1 MDFAKAL
8 VFVQLS
14 ILLLNSF
21 TVLADFSSI
30 QAQAPVPPRHHGYY
44 AHPIAAPA
52 HPPTH
57 GHHHHHPKPHPHP
70 HPPTVAPVHPPVHSP
85 AHAPAHPPSHHHHA
99 HPPSVA
105 PAHSP
110 YHHAPVK
117 PPSHPPVHPAP
128 PAHAPAPVHPPK
140 KPFPRSFIAV
150 QGVVYC
156 KSCKYSGV
164 DTLLNATAIAGATV
178 KLQCNNTKYPLVV
191 KGTTDKNGYFFISAP
206 KTITTFGAHK
216 CKAFLVSAPT
226 TACSKISNFHGGLT
240 GAVLRPT
247 KPFVSEKKL
256 PFLLY
261 TVGPFAFESKCPR

>member
-1 MDFAKAL
+1 MGFAKAL

-14 ILLLNSF
+14 ILLLNSL
-21 TVLADFSSI
+21 VRADFWAI
-30 QAQAPVPPRHHGYY
+30 EAQAPVPPRHHGYY

-57 GHHHHHPKPHPHP
+57 GGHHHHHPKPHPHP
-70 HPPTVAPVHPPVHSP
+70 PTAAPVHPPVHPP
-85 AHAPAHPPSHHHHA
+85 AHAPAPHHHHHA
-99 HPPSVA
+99 HPPSHA

-110 YHHAPVK
+110 YHHAPVQ
-117 PPSHPPVHPAP
+117 PPSHPPTHPAP

-140 KPFPRSFIAV
+140 KPFPRSFVAV

-156 KSCKYSGV
+156 KSCKYSGI

-191 KGTTDKNGYFFISAP
+191 TGKTDKNGYFFITAP
-206 KTITTFGAHK
+206 KTITTYGAHK
-216 CKAFLVSAPT
+216 CKASLVSTPT
-226 TACSKISNFHGGLT
+226 TACAKITDFHGGLT
-240 GAVLRPT
+240 GAALKPT
-247 KPFVSEKKL
+247 KPFLSEKKL

-261 TVGPFAFESKCPR
+261 TVGPFATESKCPR